1 MKPEG
6 NGVTAADVARQA
18 GVSKWT
24 VIRAFKPDARI
35 AQETKERVL
44 SVARSLNYQPN
55 LLARSLATN
64 RTEQVAIL
72 VDDFENPYKLPTLR
86 QLTARL
92 QQEGLMGFLININ
105 KDFSREAALL
115 NAQQRRVDS
124 IVFFGAAYDP
134 ATISDQ
140 ILNASDQPIYVL
152 ARESV
157 SSPLPSVYTDPVHAV
172 GALSAHIYARG
183 YRNPVYVAG
192 PERSQTAVGRR
203 QQYRKFWSAHGIST
217 LPEIN
222 AGAYD
227 PQASKQAIRSYL
239 ATTPTDQRCDVMLC
253 ENDILAIGAIDTLRY
268 ELGLRVPEDIAV
280 AGFDD
285 ISLAGM
291 DAFSLTTYRQPYEE
305 MVDRL
310 VEMLVGRTP
319 PDTTALQGEI
329 VIRTST

>member
-1 MKPEG
+1 MRSDG
-6 NGVTAADVARQA
+6 NGVTAADVAREA

-24 VIRAFKPDARI
+24 VIRAFKADARI
-35 AQETKERVL
+35 AKETKERVL
-44 SVARSLNYQPN
+44 AVAHTLNYRPN

-86 QLTARL
+86 HLTARL
-92 QQEGLMGFLININ
+92 QQEGMLGVLININ
-105 KDFSREAALL
+105 KDFSREAALMD
-115 NAQQRRVDS
+115 AQQRRVDS
-124 IVFFGAAYDP
+124 VVFFGAAYDP

-152 ARESV
+152 AREAV
-157 SSPLPSVYTDPVHAV
+157 SAPLPCVYTDPVHAV
-172 GALSAHIYARG
+172 EALSAHLYARG
-183 YRNPVYVAG
+183 YRKPVYVAG

-217 LPEIN
+217 LQEIN

-227 PQASKQAIRSYL
+227 PKASKLAIHRYL
-239 ATTPTDQRCDVMLC
+239 ADTPKDQRCDVMLC

-285 ISLAGM
+285 ISLASM
-291 DAFSLTTYRQPYEE
+291 DAFSLTTYRQPYEH
-305 MVDRL
+305 MVDLL
-310 VEMLVGRTP
+310 VGMIVGRTAP
-319 PDTTALQGEI
+319 SSTALVGDLI
-329 VIRTST
+329 VRTST